1 MAEDAGEE
9 GARSPAEGVFVSLG
23 DEGWQTFR
31 VAVGEVL
38 EFFVTKSDGGMDF
51 PIRCAVIVT
60 EVKDNN
66 GQIGYF
72 GRFIGSE
79 DAGTNRELGNTINH
93 RDRGVHFCQ
102 GDPCDALEGT
112 WAAHMSRGRWWSM
125 KNFPREYLK
134 VWGLS
139 VLEEGIRIGYPGEGV
154 KPPDK
159 PRSRGDPA
167 KKKPPAPGKER
178 PRRPVSR
185 GKKPAVEPAATSGRR
200 PPAGKDPE
208 REALRVKL
216 NTLKERLIG
225 DRREATEDVIEVEES
240 EDGADLSED
249 SGFVAE
255 KTRRKSALGTGS
267 NLNPN
272 ESRLALRD
280 LDDLEDSKG
289 NTLKRPFR
297 VKKEKKEKK
306 ALVVKKSRSK
316 RSSLLAMAEQR
327 EEEMRKRKVSLQKKK
342 RKVSLVRGKGFGS
355 AAFREEKEGKDQGWG
370 QQPLQQWIFNG
381 WRHGGRGVVIRERG
395 HRPLEEEVAE
405 APRFHLEDAGIS
417 RHRSVGPISS
427 GGDGQHC
434 LSDRGHENGY
444 LLQPPGEAQL
454 QPGEPRFEGDAF
466 AGDLHRSTSKRTIE
480 TSGRLPQ
487 CQVCGPP
494 LRSGG
499 GLLGSCEASGTPSFG
514 ASPIGSHGGP
524 SESKE
529 TCQADPKESR
539 RRRRLQPIK
548 GWRLMEFLERR
559 RRLARWRKRKRQ
571 GRKRKGWSE
580 RKRKRQWMEAERLER
595 LEREESRLV
604 EEPEGVKGFE
614 SREGKGVKE
623 WLGEAIAGAEATDYD
638 GGEEAPR
645 WRDGFRDLRR
655 IAESGKSLKGIGCM
669 LCWLVLAATTEAEK
683 RRFSRGVWS
692 ILGGLDAGSSA
703 VHRLP
708 KKGVFPIRLGGLA
721 SMAYGGGI
729 S

>member
-1 MAEDAGEE
+1 MAEDAGDEA
-9 GARSPAEGVFVSLG
+9 ARSPAEGIFVSLG

-38 EFFVTKSDGGMDF
+38 EFFVNKSDGGMDF

-102 GDPCDALEGT
+102 GGPCDALEGT

-139 VLEEGIRIGYPGEGV
+139 VLEEGIRIGYPEEGV
-154 KPPDK
+154 KPPEK

-167 KKKPPAPGKER
+167 KKKPPAPEKER
-178 PRRPVSR
+178 ARRPVAR
-185 GKKPAVEPAATSGRR
+185 RKKPAVEPAATSGRKS
-200 PPAGKDPE
+200 PAGKDPA

-249 SGFVAE
+249 SGFAVE
-255 KTRRKSALGTGS
+255 KNRRKSALGTGS

-327 EEEMRKRKVSLQKKK
+327 EEEMRKRKVSLQKRKGRSRSSGAKALVQLLSGKRKKGKAKDGGSSPSSSGSSMDGDTEDEESSSESEVTAPLKK
-342 RKVSLVRGKGFGS
+342 RSLKHPGSILKMLVSHATEALDQSAVVEMDSTASVTGGMKMATYFNLLVRPNFNQGSRDLKEMHLLAICIDQLRSGQLKPLADSLSARFVALHCAAVEGSWAAAKHLELHPLEPVQSAPTEVLLRARKHAKLIQRSQGGDEGFNRSKGGGSWSSWKGGGDWRDGGKGRGKGGKGKGGAKGKGKGNGWKQS
-355 AAFREEKEGKDQGWG
+355 DWNDWNEKNRDWWKNQKDSKDSKAEKEK
-370 QQPLQQWIFNG
+370 
-381 WRHGGRGVVIRERG
+381 
-395 HRPLEEEVAE
+395 
-405 APRFHLEDAGIS
+405 
-417 RHRSVGPISS
+417 
-427 GGDGQHC
+427 
-434 LSDRGHENGY
+434 
-444 LLQPPGEAQL
+444 
-454 QPGEPRFEGDAF
+454 
-466 AGDLHRSTSKRTIE
+466 
-480 TSGRLPQ
+480 
-487 CQVCGPP
+487 
-494 LRSGG
+494 
-499 GLLGSCEASGTPSFG
+499 
-514 ASPIGSHGGP
+514 
-524 SESKE
+524 ESKN
-529 TCQADPKESR
+529 
-539 RRRRLQPIK
+539 
-548 GWRLMEFLERR
+548 G
-559 RRLARWRKRKRQ
+559 
-571 GRKRKGWSE
+571 
-580 RKRKRQWMEAERLER
+580 
-595 LEREESRLV
+595 
-604 EEPEGVKGFE
+604 
-614 SREGKGVKE
+614 
-623 WLGEAIAGAEATDYD
+623 
-638 GGEEAPR
+638 
-645 WRDGFRDLRR
+645 
-655 IAESGKSLKGIGCM
+655 
-669 LCWLVLAATTEAEK
+669 
-683 RRFSRGVWS
+683 
-692 ILGGLDAGSSA
+692 
-703 VHRLP
+703 
-708 KKGVFPIRLGGLA
+708 
-721 SMAYGGGI
+721 
-729 S
+729 